1 MSFCLE
7 LNWYKIDPKSLSYTR
22 GDLIIVKIQA
32 ELHIS
37 VLRMSTSLSDRVF
50 DPSSLDIDFNAV
62 FERLLSPKGIVQQFL
77 LSIALQIMNILG
89 FTISGLGYAAI
100 VRNTPPGPFLDFVKF
115 FDIILTPQVII
126 DRPGV
131 ATHSSFIKLDK
142 HENVCFQAIAKTVI
156 RSLLRLLFDLGGRTV
171 TTAFLFGVTESVST
185 TEVEVTTVL
194 F

>member
-1 MSFCLE
+1 
-7 LNWYKIDPKSLSYTR
+7 
-22 GDLIIVKIQA
+22 
-32 ELHIS
+32 
-37 VLRMSTSLSDRVF
+37 MSTSLSDRVF

-115 FDIILTPQVII
+115 FDIILTPQ
-126 DRPGV
+126 
-131 ATHSSFIKLDK
+131 
-142 HENVCFQAIAKTVI
+142 AIAKTVI

-171 TTAFLFGVTESVST
+171 TTAFLFGVTESVSQIVAST
-185 TEVEVTTVL
+185 SLSSLWTFLTSTAIKTVMINRRVFFTAFISIGFFL
-194 F
+194 LNQLGPEAVAFNRLANSTGQRNEIENWV